1 MSEICGNIKM
11 VKTKAGVV
19 GGQTKKVVKTMKTGD
34 IMEYVAIIL
43 NTLMDTID
51 ENQVSTKNLV

>member
-1 MSEICGNIKM
+1 M